1 MSRTFTV
8 DNSDIGDSGGRY
20 VSDVPSLAAKK
31 AASKLFAK
39 AKTSHNHK
47 SVKTITFSLRET
59 TRKSAKTQ
67 FRYKAT
73 QKALPKP
80 ITRVINGKE
89 ITNKFSIHIVA
100 V

>member
-8 DNSDIGDSGGRY
+8 DNSDIDVSGGRY

-39 AKTSHNHK
+39 AKTSQKHK
-47 SVKTITFSLRET
+47 SAKTITFSLRET
-59 TRKSAKTQ
+59 TRKSGKSL

-80 ITRVINGKE
+80 IVRVINGKE
-89 ITNKFSIHIVA
+89 IINKFSIQIVA